1 MAKKYDIKIRT
12 GEYEQDGETKGRYV
26 RAGVIFETKNGG
38 LMGKLEVVPIKDWDG
53 TFFLSEVDESSYQS
67 QEVPRQSSD
76 SNETLLRDIPF

>member
-53 TFFLSEVDESSYQS
+53 TFFLNEPQ
-67 QEVPRQSSD
+67 QEQVASGKPDIS
-76 SNETLLRDIPF
+76 DIPF